1 MIEDR
6 ILIIPDTH
14 FVMNNPS
21 NRVDLI
27 GEGLDILEWVAQT
40 IKEKEI
46 TRVIFLGDIFDRGY
60 DKIDHKIFS
69 DFYMRFKKI
78 SEMVNGKVDMV
89 IGNHELTFSK
99 GNPIYHWTFPYKR
112 AWEIISKYEKFPMKE
127 PLLVAPDS
135 LEYSNVYIEFNHFDP
150 NRNYNRYHG
159 YKTLIGLYHDSLSGL
174 SNENFYGSRD
184 PVNIGE
190 LMINNS
196 LIIAGH
202 IHIPQ
207 EIKIYN
213 NNLNTKVLVPGAMVS
228 RTTAEVHDHVNVPII
243 TIYNEKIDGEYYLLD
258 YVNYNLPEFTD
269 TFNKDIVDKNK
280 TKYEIQKSI
289 KRTRKMM
296 ESKLDFE
303 TLLSKFPEDSR
314 VKELILTSTNKLE
327 FEGEKDILKLFEKG
341 MGN

>member
-1 MIEDR
+1 MLEDR
-6 ILIIPDTH
+6 ILIVPDTH

-27 GEGLDILEWVAQT
+27 AEGLNILEWVVET
-40 IKEKEI
+40 VKEEEI
-46 TRVIFLGDIFDRGY
+46 TRIIFLGDIFDRGY

-69 DFYMRFKKI
+69 DFYMGFKKV
-78 SEMVNGKVDMV
+78 SESVNGKLNMLL
-89 IGNHELTFSK
+89 GNHELTYSR
-99 GNPIYHWTFPYKR
+99 GNPVYHWMFPYKR
-112 AWEIISKYEKFPMKE
+112 AWDIISRYEKYPMKE
-127 PLLVAPDS
+127 ALLIAPDE

-150 NRNYNRYHG
+150 KRNYNRYKE

-190 LMINNS
+190 LMVNNS

-207 EIKIYN
+207 DIKIYS

-228 RTTAEVHDHVNVPII
+228 RSTAEVHDSVRLPII
-243 TIYNEKIDGEYYLLD
+243 NIYNEKINGEFYSLD
-258 YVNYNLPEFTD
+258 YVNYDLPKFTD
-269 TFNKDIVDKNK
+269 TFNKDIVDQNK

-289 KRTRKMM
+289 KRTQKMM

-303 TLLSKFPEDSR
+303 TLLSKFPEDSDIKR
-314 VKELILTSTNKLE
+314 LILDSTNKLE
-327 FEGEKDILKLFEKG
+327 YEYENDINKLLNRRKE
-341 MGN
+341 